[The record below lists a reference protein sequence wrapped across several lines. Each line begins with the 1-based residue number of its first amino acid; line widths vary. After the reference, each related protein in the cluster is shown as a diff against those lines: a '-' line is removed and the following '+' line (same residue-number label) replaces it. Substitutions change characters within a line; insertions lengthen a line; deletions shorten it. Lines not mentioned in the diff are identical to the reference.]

1 MLELEEICKSNLYQ
15 YKKYEN
21 AYETDLKEYQSRIYP
36 SETAEKLCWYHI
48 KYDNNYI
55 GAVWLEKEAEND
67 FAVLG
72 IFIADKAYR
81 NKGIGAKAI
90 QQILKNDLPIIGTD
104 KVILHVRESNKRAI
118 ACYKKIGF
126 SQTKRYMKNNISVI
140 EMAKFSDVCPLPS
153 FDEGVE

>member
-1 MLELEEICKSNLYQ
+1 MTALFEFEAISKSNLNQ
-15 YKKYEN
+15 YKEYEK

-48 KYDNNYI
+48 KCDNKHI
-55 GAVWLEKEAEND
+55 GAVWLEKETKND

-81 NKGIGAKAI
+81 NKGIGTKAI
-90 QQILKNDLPIIGTD
+90 QQILKDDLPVIDTD

-118 ACYKKIGF
+118 ACYKKLGF
-126 SQTKRYMKNNISVI
+126 KETRKYIKNGMEVI
-140 EMAKFSDVCPLPS
+140 EMDLLSETVSSASL
-153 FDEGVE
+153 

>member
-1 MLELEEICKSNLYQ
+1 MFEFEAINKSNLYQ
-15 YKKYEN
+15 YKEYEK

-48 KYDNNYI
+48 KCDNKYI
-55 GAVWLEKEAEND
+55 GAVWLEKETENG

-81 NKGIGAKAI
+81 NKGIGTKAI
-90 QQILKNDLPIIGTD
+90 RQILKNDLPVLGTD
-104 KVILHVRESNKRAI
+104 KVILRVRENNKRAI

-126 SQTKRYMKNNISVI
+126 KETRKYIKNGMEVI
-140 EMAKFSDVCPLPS
+140 EMVFPHSASSDYGLS
-153 FDEGVE
+153 G